1 MGDFDGNVFWRRWVK
16 FCISF
21 SLPLSLSPYGFN
33 SFNLSCSSLAV
44 LEAAL
49 GDLDDLEGLACLV
62 DLC

>member
-1 MGDFDGNVFWRRWVK
+1 MVTFFGGGGL
-16 FCISF
+16 SF
-21 SLPLSLSPYGFN
+21 VSLSLSPYGFN

>member
-1 MGDFDGNVFWRRWVK
+1 MVTFFGGGGL
-16 FCISF
+16 SF
-21 SLPLSLSPYGFN
+21 VSLSLSLSLSPYGFN
-33 SFNLSCSSLAV
+33 LFNLSCSSLAV